1 MDEEADAFEYQIIEF
16 VQQILSLQGL
26 EGTPQFSR
34 NRISNQMEQVQMI
47 MMETDYLDDETVLTL
62 LPNITPDMIDTIME
76 RKQLEGSDIV
86 EDEEEP
92 LTEEEDD
99 TLGELEDD
107 GIDAALDA
115 LLAELEV

>member
-1 MDEEADAFEYQIIEF
+1 
-16 VQQILSLQGL
+16 
-26 EGTPQFSR
+26 
-34 NRISNQMEQVQMI
+34 
-47 MMETDYLDDETVLTL
+47 
-62 LPNITPDMIDTIME
+62 MIDTIME

-92 LTEEEDD
+92 MAEEEDD